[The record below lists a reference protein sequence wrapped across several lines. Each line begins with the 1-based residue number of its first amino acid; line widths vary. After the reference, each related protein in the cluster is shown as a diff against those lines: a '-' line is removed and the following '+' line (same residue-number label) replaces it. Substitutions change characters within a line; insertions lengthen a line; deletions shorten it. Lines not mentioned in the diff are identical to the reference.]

1 MPPSDGQVVLELS
14 HSADSWEKRWV
25 AVARKHYWTP
35 PTVNARMEHIA
46 SFSGTGCGICH
57 RCILVRSRPF
67 TGLVEGG
74 SASVSHW
81 QRCKAL
87 CKMEIAL
94 PLPYHRHGPSL
105 GAVNI
110 AATE

>member
-46 SFSGTGCGICH
+46 SFSGT
-57 RCILVRSRPF
+57 
-67 TGLVEGG
+67 
-74 SASVSHW
+74 
-81 QRCKAL
+81 
-87 CKMEIAL
+87 
-94 PLPYHRHGPSL
+94 
-105 GAVNI
+105 
-110 AATE
+110 